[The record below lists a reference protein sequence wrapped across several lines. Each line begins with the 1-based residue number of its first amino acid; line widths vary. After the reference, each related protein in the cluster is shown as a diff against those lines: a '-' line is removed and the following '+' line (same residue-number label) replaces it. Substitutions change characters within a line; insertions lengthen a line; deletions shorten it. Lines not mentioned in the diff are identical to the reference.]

1 MERTGTGDPLR
12 SLALL
17 WRTEVKT
24 GRSGLTLDRII
35 AAAIAVANEIGVDAM
50 SMRKIAE
57 QLGVGVMTL
66 YSHVPGK
73 AELVDLMVDFAN
85 GSAYADGTTPAPGS
99 DWRAAIE
106 QIAEH
111 NWRLLEAHRWMLGVD
126 SQRPPL
132 GPGTIAKYDIE
143 LRPLVGIG
151 LDDVEVDQVLT
162 LVLGQVTH
170 AARQMLGQIETAAG
184 SGRDDSEWW
193 ASSGPALDRLI
204 DSTRFPYAARIGEA
218 AGQEFKAASDPRR
231 AYEFGLRTILD
242 GIETLIARRRGPDE
256 STNGAGGGRDRQ
268 VAVDQEQRQA

>member
-17 WRTEVKT
+17 WRTEVKA

-35 AAAIAVANEIGVDAM
+35 AAAIAVANEIGVEAM

-57 QLGVGVMTL
+57 HLGVGVMTL
-66 YSHVPGK
+66 YTHVPGK

-85 GSAYADGTTPAPGS
+85 GSVYTDETTLPHGP
-99 DWRAAIE
+99 DWRTAVE

-111 NWRLLEAHRWMLGVD
+111 NWQLLETHRWMLGVD

-132 GPGTIAKYDIE
+132 GPGTIAKYDSE

-170 AARQMLGQIETAAG
+170 AARQMLGQIETATG
-184 SGRDDSEWW
+184 SGRNDSEWW
-193 ASSGPALDRLI
+193 ASSGPVLARLI
-204 DSTRFPYAARIGEA
+204 DSKRFPYAARIGEA
-218 AGQEFKAASDPRR
+218 AGREFNAATDPQR

-242 GIETLIARRRGPDE
+242 GVETLITGRCGSDE
-256 STNGAGGGRDRQ
+256 PTNGAASSAASGDVGP
-268 VAVDQEQRQA
+268 VDYLA